1 MNAQTFTTFCK
12 RSRRANLQILP
23 VDGGVGE
30 QRASVHLFRSQWFV
44 SRKHLRP
51 EQPCVKSKCYSHVSS
66 TQRSR
71 IQDSGRRVSSA
82 LPGVLVI
89 ESCRLTMQMILGLLH
104 AVLASLQRLRA
115 SAKYQ
120 SELESQALIKHD
132 VCDDLLPDKN
142 VKLSKCLCSNPC
154 VHASTCGPAVAC
166 DTLSYQSPRLECLS
180 DCFGPVHGV

>member
-1 MNAQTFTTFCK
+1 MVCFQETSQT
-12 RSRRANLQILP
+12 RAAVREIKVLQSCQLYP
-23 VDGGVGE
+23 AKSNSG
-30 QRASVHLFRSQWFV
+30 
-44 SRKHLRP
+44 LR
-51 EQPCVKSKCYSHVSS
+51 
-66 TQRSR
+66 
-71 IQDSGRRVSSA
+71 RRVKSA

-89 ESCRLTMQMILGLLH
+89 ESCRLTMQMKLGLLH
-104 AVLASLQRLRA
+104 SVLKTLLTSLQRPRA